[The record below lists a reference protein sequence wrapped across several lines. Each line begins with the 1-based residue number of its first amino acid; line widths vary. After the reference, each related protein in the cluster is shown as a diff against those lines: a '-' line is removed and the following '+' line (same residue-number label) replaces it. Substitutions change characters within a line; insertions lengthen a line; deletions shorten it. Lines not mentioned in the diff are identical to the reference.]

1 MLPLTASCFRY
12 DPLLSYAGGMSID
25 NDIDTIL
32 NTSRCIAVV
41 GASDKPHRASF
52 GVMQVLQNSG
62 YRCIP
67 VSPRLAGKTLL
78 GETVYAALGDAP
90 DSIDMVDLFINS
102 EAAGPSVDDAIAIGA
117 KFVWM
122 QLGVINEAAAE
133 RAKNAGLTVVMD
145 RCPAIELRKRGR

>member
-1 MLPLTASCFRY
+1 MVADNRRFRQTR
-12 DPLLSYAGGMSID
+12 PLSYACAMSID

-32 NTSRCIAVV
+32 NASRCIAVV
-41 GASDKPHRASF
+41 GASDKPHRAAY

-78 GETVYAALGDAP
+78 GETVYATLGDIP
-90 DSIDMVDLFINS
+90 DKVDMVDLFINS
-102 EAAGPSVDDAIAIGA
+102 EAAGSLVDDAIAIGA
-117 KFVWM
+117 KFIWM
-122 QLGVINEAAAE
+122 QLDVINEAAAE
-133 RAKNAGLTVVMD
+133 RARTAGITVVMD